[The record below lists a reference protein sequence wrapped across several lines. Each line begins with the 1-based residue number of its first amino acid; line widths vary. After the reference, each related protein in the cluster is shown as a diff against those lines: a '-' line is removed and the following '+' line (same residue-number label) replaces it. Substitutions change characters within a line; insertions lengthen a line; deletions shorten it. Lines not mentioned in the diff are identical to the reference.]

1 MCVCVFLYIVGVCVV
16 DNNNIYITKMT
27 EESNETSDPSD
38 RENETTGDRKAND
51 TKGYK
56 STVSENDNSDN
67 MMNTYDVNGTTD
79 SELEQISDRTE
90 EEKNQDVNS
99 ENKSQN
105 GYRSRRST
113 QSDKMSTITE
123 ETETIEMSMEDKEVW

>member
-90 EEKNQDVNS
+90 EEKSQDVNS

-105 GYRSRRST
+105 GYRSRRNT